1 MKFAVLGNGAWG
13 TALARLL
20 YLNHQEVILW
30 GIDKNL
36 SDDIN
41 NNHKL
46 TKYFQD
52 SVILPEKLKSTTN
65 LNEAVK
71 NADALVFTI
80 PTFAVRNVASEAQKY
95 ISKKVHI
102 VTGA

>member
-52 SVILPEKLKSTTN
+52 SVILPEK
-65 LNEAVK
+65 
-71 NADALVFTI
+71 
-80 PTFAVRNVASEAQKY
+80 
-95 ISKKVHI
+95 
-102 VTGA
+102 

>member
-41 NNHKL
+41 NNQRDNPGKPD
-46 TKYFQD
+46 Q
-52 SVILPEKLKSTTN
+52 P
-65 LNEAVK
+65 
-71 NADALVFTI
+71 
-80 PTFAVRNVASEAQKY
+80 
-95 ISKKVHI
+95 
-102 VTGA
+102 

>member
-41 NNHKL
+41 NNHMYWDTAETSKL
-46 TKYFQD
+46 NPHCL
-52 SVILPEKLKSTTN
+52 ILVSDYN
-65 LNEAVK
+65 
-71 NADALVFTI
+71 
-80 PTFAVRNVASEAQKY
+80 
-95 ISKKVHI
+95 I
-102 VTGA
+102 VNH